1 MYTVSPSGIRI
12 PEKEGG
18 NMRIAKLMLV
28 CVCLAGLTQLVWS
41 QSSSV
46 LKTHERGIPGF
57 LDPKTGMFTAR
68 VQSQEPTADV
78 TPSAVTT
85 IDYTGTWTFII
96 HITVSSVIPSTAVIT
111 CEANLSVTDIAT
123 STPLSRPL
131 DPITSTRA
139 PLLPAPGALELA

>member
-1 MYTVSPSGIRI
+1 
-12 PEKEGG
+12 
-18 NMRIAKLMLV
+18 MRIAKLMLV

-78 TPSAVTT
+78 TPERRHNNRLHRNVDVYHTHHSLKCDSLDSCDYMRSQSVRDRHRHQHPPVPAVGSCR
-85 IDYTGTWTFII
+85 Y
-96 HITVSSVIPSTAVIT
+96 P
-111 CEANLSVTDIAT
+111 
-123 STPLSRPL
+123 
-131 DPITSTRA
+131 A
-139 PLLPAPGALELA
+139 PLLPAPGR